1 MKQWDH
7 LFADP
12 RHSGVYD
19 LLPAAVPEFRRAAD
33 RSGLELFHLDL
44 AGIDDK
50 TAFLCAAA
58 DLLRFPPYFGSN
70 WDAFE
75 ECLTDLSWLE
85 TEGYVLLV
93 ENPDS
98 FRENAPEELA
108 TARDILD
115 AAAAFWKEQ
124 GVRFFVGIVSAPQD
138 KKDGEDKANPEE
150 DGD

>member
-7 LFADP
+7 LLADP

-19 LLPAAVPEFRRAAD
+19 LPPAAGPEFRRAAAN
-33 RSGLELFHLDL
+33 SGLELFPLDL

-50 TAFLCAAA
+50 AAFLRAAA

-85 TEGYVLLV
+85 TEGWLLLI
-93 ENPDS
+93 EHPDS

-115 AAAAFWKEQ
+115 SAAAFWKEQ
-124 GVRFFVGIVSAPQD
+124 GVCFFVGIVSAPQD
-138 KKDGEDKANPEE
+138 KKDGEDKANPKE
-150 DGD
+150 DRD

>member
-1 MKQWDH
+1 MTQWDH

-12 RHSGVYD
+12 RRSGVYD
-19 LLPAAVPEFRRAAD
+19 LLPAAVPEFRRAAAC
-33 RSGLELFHLDL
+33 SGLELFHLDL

-50 TAFLCAAA
+50 AAFLCAAGR
-58 DLLRFPPYFGSN
+58 LLRFPPYFGSN

-85 TEGYVLLV
+85 TEGWLLLI
-93 ENPDS
+93 ENLDS

-124 GVRFFVGIVSAPQD
+124 GVRFFVAIVSARQD
-138 KKDGEDKANPEE
+138 KRDGEDK
-150 DGD
+150 GDQADCGD